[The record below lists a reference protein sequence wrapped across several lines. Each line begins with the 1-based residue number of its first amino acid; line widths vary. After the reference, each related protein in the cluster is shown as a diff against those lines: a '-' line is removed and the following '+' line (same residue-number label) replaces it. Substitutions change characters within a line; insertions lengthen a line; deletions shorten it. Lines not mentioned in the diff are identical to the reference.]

1 MAYHL
6 CLHSHCGNRRGPLS
20 VIQPGRLG
28 WDTSLAPG
36 SWCYGTH
43 DTPPPSLTF
52 LLKQES
58 ANHFGV
64 AIYVNHNKGVWC
76 MVGTQK
82 IVTAR
87 IITMATT
94 AVGGEGMLLLGSLCS
109 LPHQDPFWDCVCAG
123 MGRPILNWGGW
134 SDTLG
139 PPRSRSKCPLK
150 RREVIPLSVPMMLPV
165 AIVPLSLSPE
175 FCVQTFALGRIL
187 QATHSAGKAKA

>member
-6 CLHSHCGNRRGPLS
+6 CLHSHCGNRWGPLS

-94 AVGGEGMLLLGSLCS
+94 AVGGRGCCYWVRCAPCHIRTHSETVCVQGWEDPSLTEVAGQTPWDPLGPDPSAHWKEEKSSLCQFPWCY
-109 LPHQDPFWDCVCAG
+109 LW
-123 MGRPILNWGGW
+123 
-134 SDTLG
+134 
-139 PPRSRSKCPLK
+139 
-150 RREVIPLSVPMMLPV
+150 PLSPFLWAQSSVFKPLP
-165 AIVPLSLSPE
+165 
-175 FCVQTFALGRIL
+175 
-187 QATHSAGKAKA
+187 